1 MTNENG
7 ESHPPVSSQKQHG
20 FVEKTC
26 NDVVK
31 STHYFI
37 NHHNRIIPYVCVVGQ
52 SQVAQRVHDDCYLNW
67 REDFQLDWLDPSV
80 MRLFRR
86 LKEFL

>member
-37 NHHNRIIPYVCVVGQ
+37 NHLNSIIPYVRVVGQ
-52 SQVAQRVHDDCYLNW
+52 SQVTQRIHDDCYLG
-67 REDFQLDWLDPSV
+67 FQLDWLGTGQNLSV
-80 MRLFRR
+80 TRAGTID
-86 LKEFL
+86 